1 MNKENFEKLIQSIT
15 GRNLIIDTTDAEIV
29 NGKEYFV
36 YKHLP
41 ITDRKVYFKWKV
53 AMTDEKMLRS
63 FITAFCTHYREPD
76 PRSYDYS
83 ARTYGESARWEN
95 RSEKDKEYAYGH
107 HTSNMF
113 SKDDLMKQI
122 EANFN
127 NKEIEG
133 TLIRYGFYN
142 TEYGIGIFALW
153 QTQYVVNAINQMKE
167 YLSKKSIPFTNEFS
181 DARWVFRFKLNISK
195 EVHGQ
200 ILNSFN

>member
-1 MNKENFEKLIQSIT
+1 MKKENFEKLIQSIT
-15 GRNLIIDTTDAEIV
+15 GRPLIIDTTDIEII

-53 AMTDEKMLRS
+53 ATTDEKVLRS
-63 FITAFCTHYREPD
+63 FITAFCTKYREPD
-76 PRSYDYS
+76 PKAYDYM
-83 ARTYGESARWEN
+83 AKTYGEKSLWVN
-95 RSEKDKEYAYGH
+95 RTETDREYAYGH
-107 HTSNMF
+107 HSGFMF
-113 SKDDLMKQI
+113 NKDELMKQV

-127 NKEIEG
+127 NKDIEQ
-133 TLIRYGFYN
+133 TLIKYGFYN

-167 YLSKKSIPFTNEFS
+167 YLSKKAIPFTNEFS

-195 EVHGQ
+195 EAHGQ

>member
-1 MNKENFEKLIQSIT
+1 MKKENFEKLIQSIT
-15 GRNLIIDTTDAEIV
+15 GRRLIIETTDSEII

-53 AMTDEKMLRS
+53 ATTDEKVLRS
-63 FITAFCTHYREPD
+63 FITAFCTKYREPD
-76 PRSYDYS
+76 PRAYDYS

-95 RSEKDKEYAYGH
+95 RSEKDKEYAYNH
-107 HTSNMF
+107 HSSNMF
-113 SKDDLMKQI
+113 NKDELMKQV

-127 NKEIEG
+127 NKDIEQ
-133 TLIRYGFYN
+133 TLIKYGFYN

-167 YLSKKSIPFTNEFS
+167 YLSKKAIPFTNEFS

-195 EVHGQ
+195 EAHGQ